1 MQVNQFNVQNYTYN
15 VFNTVDQGMQAAGPG
30 QVNQLQSMFS
40 QALGVMDKMVDS
52 LQALIGQSFSQMP
65 PTGFV
70 PNPGPEMQF
79 PTNPV
84 PGPDAQPGDGK
95 TGLIQSGKEPPKFVT
110 PGGYTVEAEKGS
122 NAWKITTPEGKT
134 SRIWGDPHVNESD
147 GGKWDFKKGMSF
159 VLPDG
164 TKITA
169 KTTEPRANGYTVT
182 QSIDIM
188 NGNERAT
195 ISGIDKNQPQS
206 EGVKADRWATDARV
220 PDGDYAVMGGDGD
233 DWFLHGRGE
242 IVGSSKQGEVL
253 HTKQG
258 PGEGIT
264 DKAKAAMQEAPSF
277 GSPQF
282 MQQIMQQLLQRMM
295 SPIPFGQFGGSS
307 PFNPGGMTPPS
318 GPQPGMGGWGMP
330 PGIGSGQP
338 DPGVGDM
345 MGRFME
351 NITNMFG
358 MMKDLTGMM
367 GDLMQNIQ
375 MGGLGGGVSP
385 TVPDTQRPTLQ
396 GMANDKFNEIMD
408 TFKTDQAGKGPHR
421 LIDVLKG
428 KDFDK
433 ADNMI
438 RDLVRDPALLKAM
451 GPDQR
456 GQLLE
461 VLMNQT
467 GRGGGI
473 GGLRENM
480 SNERAALDILRSARD
495 PMEFRQMADGAGGFS
510 ALDGLFH
517 GPNQGSFDFLME
529 KNGMRPAPG
538 PFFLAGGFI
547 QALAK

>member
-1 MQVNQFNVQNYTYN
+1 MQVNQFNVQNYTFN

-30 QVNQLQSMFS
+30 QVNQLQSLFS

-52 LQALIGQSFSQMP
+52 LQALLGQSMSQMP
-65 PTGFV
+65 PSGFV

-79 PTNPV
+79 PSNPI

-122 NAWKITTPEGKT
+122 NAWKITTPEGQT

-169 KTTEPRANGYTVT
+169 KTTPPGKNGYTVT

-206 EGVKADRWATDARV
+206 EGVKADRWAVDARV
-220 PDGDYAVMGGDGD
+220 PDGDYAVMGGNGD

-264 DKAKAAMQEAPSF
+264 DKAKAAMQEAPTF

-295 SPIPFGQFGGSS
+295 SPIPFGQFGGNS
-307 PFNPGGMTPPS
+307 PFNPGGMTQPT

-330 PGIGSGQP
+330 PGLGTGQP
-338 DPGVGDM
+338 NPGVGDM
-345 MGRFME
+345 MGKFME
-351 NITNMFG
+351 TITNMFG
-358 MMKDLTGMM
+358 MMKNLTGMM
-367 GDLMQNIQ
+367 GELMQNIQ
-375 MGGLGGGVSP
+375 RGGPGGGISP

-408 TFKTDQAGKGPHR
+408 TFKTDQGGKPR
-421 LIDVLKG
+421 LFDILKG

-438 RDLVRDPALLKAM
+438 RDLTRDPALLGAM
-451 GPDQR
+451 SPDQR

-461 VLMNQT
+461 VLLRET
-467 GRGGGI
+467 GGPGRG
-473 GGLRENM
+473 ENLA
-480 SNERAALDILRSARD
+480 NERSALDILRSAKD

-510 ALDGLFH
+510 KLDGLFH

-538 PFFLAGGFI
+538 PFFLAGGFMH
-547 QALAK
+547 ALGR